1 MAAAVSATESGPRLG
16 FFPKEDLADLLE
28 DLRVDLL
35 SLGGLVAGGDGAEG
49 ATADAAAE
57 AAAEATTAAV
67 TAGGTV
73 VVVAR
78 WSLGAATRHQSQ
90 GYALRTTGDRTD

>member
-16 FFPKEDLADLLE
+16 FFPQEDLADLLE

-35 SLGGLVAGGDGAEG
+35 SLGGLVAGGDSAEG

-57 AAAEATTAAV
+57 AAAESATAAV

-73 VVVAR
+73 VVVA
-78 WSLGAATRHQSQ
+78 
-90 GYALRTTGDRTD
+90 